1 MKEQIQTSFARYE
14 KKYRLHADQQQVLLQ
29 QMRPISRRTATAVTP
44 SAIFIMTPPI
54 GS

>member
-14 KKYRLHADQQQVLLQ
+14 KNTGCMPTSSRCS
-29 QMRPISRRTATAVTP
+29 PISRRTATAVTP